1 MIVSLVGRI
10 GIRYLN
16 ACHGDIAC
24 EYEHEGKPQQ
34 ENIHLEEYRQWRF
47 KLFIARLQS

>member
-1 MIVSLVGRI
+1 MIVTLVGHM

-16 ACHGDIAC
+16 ACHGDIPC

-34 ENIHLEEYRQWRF
+34 EYIHLEEYRQWHF
-47 KLFIARLQS
+47 KLSIANLQ